1 MTFTPFTFAFGSRQ
15 GRIQPRGFDPPNGDF
30 AMVLGSDLLG
40 DAAELEVGDSIEI
53 NQSIDLTT
61 GNFFRAQLRLRNAGT
76 LPSDIN
82 WQVSIVVDGIKAS
95 SMTVAQ
101 GRQRDRFDMAANVSK
116 LSGFHTVGFRL
127 ELILE

>member
-1 MTFTPFTFAFGSRQ
+1 MTFTPFTFAFGTRQ
-15 GRIQPRGFDPPNGDF
+15 GRIQPRGFDPPDGDF

-40 DAAELEVGDSIEI
+40 DAAELEVGDSIEV
-53 NQSIDLTT
+53 NQSVDLTA
-61 GNFFRAQLRLRNAGT
+61 GKFLRAQLRLRNVGT
-76 LPSDIN
+76 LSSGIN
-82 WQVSIVVDGIKAS
+82 WQISIVVDGIKAAR
-95 SMTVAQ
+95 MTITP